1 MIIGYARTSTV
12 EQIAGFEAQLEE
24 LKVAGCEKLFSEQVS
39 SVSNRAQLENALDF
53 VREGDVFVVT
63 KLDRLARSITDL
75 MKIIAKLDS
84 KLVGLR
90 ILNLGMD
97 TETPTGKLMLTV
109 LGAVAQFEREMMLER
124 QREGV
129 IKAKAAGKYKG
140 RKPIDKERHK
150 KVLELASEGITKANI
165 ARQLSIG
172 EATIYRILAAEKVL
186 TGKKQGKAAN

>member
-150 KVLELASEGITKANI
+150 KVIELASEGITKANI